1 LFGGHVADCDVALG
15 LPCGLGGMGGVA
27 VVVMNEMVV
36 GGRKMFDVAT
46 QTTVSGT
53 C

>member
-1 LFGGHVADCDVALG
+1 MALG

-27 VVVMNEMVV
+27 VVVVNEMVV
-36 GGRKMFDVAT
+36 GGRKMFDMAM
-46 QTTVSGT
+46 QTTMSRM

>member
-1 LFGGHVADCDVALG
+1 VALG

-27 VVVMNEMVV
+27 VVVVNKMVV
-36 GGRKMFDVAT
+36 GGRKMFDVAM